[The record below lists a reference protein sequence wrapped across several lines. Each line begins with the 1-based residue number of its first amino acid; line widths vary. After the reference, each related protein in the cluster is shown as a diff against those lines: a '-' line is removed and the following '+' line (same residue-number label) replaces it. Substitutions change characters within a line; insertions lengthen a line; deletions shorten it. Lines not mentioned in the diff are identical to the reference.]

1 MTQYDEFI
9 SEVERLKEIKNDF
22 DNLNLKLK
30 ESDQLVFQHL
40 NAWTKKM
47 YEYMLIRIENKVG

>member
-47 YEYMLIRIENKVG
+47 REYMLVRIENKVG